1 MSETW
6 ETLLLSLKL
15 AFWTSL
21 LLLPLAGG
29 WAWWVVRYPVRGR
42 VFWESLPLLPLTL
55 PPTVIGFYFLLLF
68 GSQGPLAGLHLPFT
82 FPGLVVASVLFNL
95 PLAFNAFRETFRSLD
110 PSLLE
115 VARTLGA
122 RPLKIWLGVILPLT
136 WPGLLSGTLLV
147 FAHTL
152 GEFGVALMVG
162 GSIPGKT
169 KVASIH
175 LFELTESARLD
186 EAHRLALV
194 LVLIGFGFALFLR
207 LLESRKV
214 GWRSPTGS

>member
-1 MSETW
+1 MSEAW
-6 ETLLLSLKL
+6 EALLLSLRL

-29 WAWWVVRYPVRGR
+29 WAWAVVRYPVRGR
-42 VFWESLPLLPLTL
+42 VLWEALPLLPLTL

-68 GSQGPLAGLHLPFT
+68 GSQGPFAGLHLPFT

-95 PLAFNAFRETFRSLD
+95 PLAFNTYREAFRALD
-110 PSLLE
+110 PTLLE
-115 VARTLGA
+115 TARTLGA
-122 RPLKIWLGVILPLT
+122 RPLKIWRTVILPLT

-175 LFELTESARLD
+175 LFELTEAFRFA
-186 EAHRLALV
+186 EAQRLAFLLV
-194 LVLIGFGFALFLR
+194 LLGFGFALGLR
-207 LLESRKV
+207 LLEGRKAA
-214 GWRSPTGS
+214 WRSPTGS